1 MASVATIASGLDL
14 QTPDGRFRA
23 VPLHNRGGKAPSV
36 LSLAQGPAGDL
47 WVGTFGDGVYRL
59 GPDGS
64 LRHNYAAADG
74 MPGGNIRA
82 ISVDAQGVVWAG
94 TQKGVVRIDGDR
106 VQVSSVPGMP
116 GGLITALEH
125 DHQGNLWIGT
135 IEGIRVLRGNHVQS
149 IDLAPMGGGRSV
161 FGVHQL
167 GAVV

>member
-1 MASVATIASGLDL
+1 
-14 QTPDGRFRA
+14 
-23 VPLHNRGGKAPSV
+23 
-36 LSLAQGPAGDL
+36 
-47 WVGTFGDGVYRL
+47 
-59 GPDGS
+59 
-64 LRHNYAAADG
+64 

-135 IEGIRVLRGNHVQS
+135 IEGIRVLRGNHVHWAMRCGS
-149 IDLAPMGGGRSV
+149 AATAACTAGRTA
-161 FGVHQL
+161 GWR
-167 GAVV
+167 G

>member
-1 MASVATIASGLDL
+1 M
-14 QTPDGRFRA
+14 
-23 VPLHNRGGKAPSV
+23 PLHNRGGKAPSV
-36 LSLAQGPAGDL
+36 LSLAQGPDGDL

-59 GPDGS
+59 GRDGR

-82 ISVDAQGVVWAG
+82 ISVDPQGVVWAG

-106 VQVSSVPGMP
+106 VQVSNVVGMP
-116 GGLITALEH
+116 SGLITALEH

-135 IEGIRVLRGNHVQS
+135 IEGIRVLRGDHVQS

-161 FGVHQL
+161 FGFHQL
-167 GAVV
+167 GDAMRSEERRVGKVCRSRWSQYH